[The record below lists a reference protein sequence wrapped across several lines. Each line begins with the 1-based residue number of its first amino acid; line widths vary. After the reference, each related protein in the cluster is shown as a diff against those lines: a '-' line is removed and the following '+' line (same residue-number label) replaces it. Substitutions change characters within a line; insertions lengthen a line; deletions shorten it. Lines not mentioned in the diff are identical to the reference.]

1 MSDYS
6 NRIQF
11 NVWINSQL
19 SIARHYGS
27 IVLQGKVYHVEK
39 GTNDLVH
46 KEPKPRK
53 RSKKP

>member
-1 MSDYS
+1 MSDYPD
-6 NRIQF
+6 RIPF
-11 NVWINSQL
+11 NVWANSQL

-39 GTNDLVH
+39 DTNDLVR
-46 KEPKPRK
+46 KESKPRK